1 MRIWGGTPIKGP
13 PACIPC
19 PLMRHQGTCSRSPDA
34 FAPHRV
40 LTRLKVAEKP
50 FQRVRPAGPSLGK
63 SPSIEP
69 PWRLSWRR
77 QPSCWQS
84 PFGYYRWWAAGL
96 VCSVHGLTHSSG
108 QDAAL
113 PRNMLSG
120 VGCVAFSVAVNV
132 LFDVA
137 DCLPPPPFSTGLGT
151 GNGGVS

>member
-1 MRIWGGTPIKGP
+1 M
-13 PACIPC
+13 
-19 PLMRHQGTCSRSPDA
+19 
-34 FAPHRV
+34 
-40 LTRLKVAEKP
+40 
-50 FQRVRPAGPSLGK
+50 
-63 SPSIEP
+63 
-69 PWRLSWRR
+69 
-77 QPSCWQS
+77 
-84 PFGYYRWWAAGL
+84 
-96 VCSVHGLTHSSG
+96 HGLTHSSG